1 MKTIMKNAFVATVTG
16 VLFLCVLFSCNDQ
29 HTLKQD
35 RTADNG
41 KMGGHAFPSDSL
53 DQVMAKRNL
62 KAMVFVFMT
71 PDCPLC
77 QGYAATLNA
86 LVDSFAGKNIEL
98 TGIIPG
104 DAYKSEEIR
113 SFKTN
118 YKLRF
123 DVISDPGYVYTGH
136 FNAKVTPEVFV
147 TDTAGTVVYSGRV
160 DDWMY
165 ETGKKRMQPTEHNLR
180 DVLTAIASGEKRTFA
195 STQALGCII
204 ERE

>member
-1 MKTIMKNAFVATVTG
+1 MKTKKKNAFVAAVTG
-16 VLFLCVLFSCNDQ
+16 VLFLCISWSCSNSPQ
-29 HTLKQD
+29 APGTIAGREKAHTA
-35 RTADNG
+35 TAWI
-41 KMGGHAFPSDSL
+41 
-53 DQVMAKRNL
+53 
-62 KAMVFVFMT
+62 FMT

-86 LVDSFAGKNIEL
+86 LADTLAGKNIEL
-98 TGIIPG
+98 IGIIPG
-104 DAYKSEEIR
+104 DAYKPEEIR

-123 DVISDPGYVYTGH
+123 DVISDPGFVYTSR

-147 TDTAGTVVYSGRV
+147 TDSVGRVLYSGRV

-165 ETGKKRMQPTEHNLR
+165 ETGKKRLQPTEHNLR
-180 DVLTAIASGEKRTFA
+180 DVLTAIANGEKRTFVN
-195 STQALGCII
+195 TQALGCII

>member
-1 MKTIMKNAFVATVTG
+1 MKTIKKNAFVAAVTG
-16 VLFLCVLFSCNDQ
+16 VLFLCVLCSCNSAEKNGNGSVNDSVKAAEKQ
-29 HTLKQD
+29 HLA
-35 RTADNG
+35 TAYI
-41 KMGGHAFPSDSL
+41 
-53 DQVMAKRNL
+53 
-62 KAMVFVFMT
+62 FMT

-98 TGIIPG
+98 IGIIPG
-104 DAYKSEEIR
+104 DAYKPEEIR

-123 DVISDPGYVYTGH
+123 DVISDPGFVYTKR
-136 FNAKVTPEVFV
+136 FDANVTPEVFV
-147 TDTAGTVVYSGRV
+147 TDASGTVLYSGRV

-165 ETGKKRMQPTEHNLR
+165 ETGKKRLQPTEHNLR
-180 DVLTAIASGEKRTFA
+180 DVLTAITNGEKRTFVN
-195 STQALGCII
+195 TQALGCII